1 MEAKIALGRAIKA
14 RRSEL
19 GLSQEEL
26 ANATSMSRSFVSG
39 VERGERQTS
48 PTSLWRLSVTL
59 KCRPS
64 ELWSRA
70 EKLMDE
76 A

>member
-1 MEAKIALGRAIKA
+1 MEVKIALGRAIKA

-19 GLSQEEL
+19 GLSQEDL

-48 PTSLWRLSVTL
+48 STSLWRLSQTL
-59 KCRPS
+59 RCRPS
-64 ELWSRA
+64 DLWLRA
-70 EKLMDE
+70 EKLMEE